1 MDERPMSLRV
11 AVQLLWALLVVGA
24 VTVVLIV
31 LREDDLIRT
40 WAEGNAAAREILQRQ
55 GLEAVKDGSV
65 QPPQFV
71 PVAVTMYV
79 VLASLVW
86 VLGVFL
92 RNGFE
97 WARSGITVVLVF
109 TSIAAIGGMRVGQ
122 PRLFDVCTVVC
133 LVLVGALLVALWH
146 PRTTAYIHADP
157 EAVDDEHEGLSAP
170 TA

>member
-1 MDERPMSLRV
+1 MDERPMSLRL
-11 AVQLLWALLVVGA
+11 AVQMLWALLVVGA
-24 VTVVLIV
+24 VTVLLIV

-40 WAEGNAAAREILQRQ
+40 WAEGNRATREILERQ

-79 VLASLVW
+79 VLAALVW

-109 TSIAAIGGMRVGQ
+109 SGVAAVGGMRVGQ
-122 PRLFDVCTVVC
+122 PTLFDVCTVVC
-133 LVLVGALLVALWH
+133 LVLVAALLVALWH
-146 PRTTAYIHADP
+146 PRTTAYIHADLDGP
-157 EAVDDEHEGLSAP
+157 ADDQAGVSAP
-170 TA
+170 AA